1 MLCFGQSKTFFHE
14 TAKKKGWGFQDDT
27 ISGAYTKTGPAK
39 PCGLWGQ
46 SSGKQPEEKSNQN
59 LLSGNETIVFRTGD
73 FLFAAIVKTAKEH
86 EKCNI
91 KLYEK
96 FTQFKSKTNRD

>member
-1 MLCFGQSKTFFHE
+1 LESWQSKTKKNPIKISCLGTKQSFSEQEIFF
-14 TAKKKGWGFQDDT
+14 T
-27 ISGAYTKTGPAK
+27 
-39 PCGLWGQ
+39 
-46 SSGKQPEEKSNQN
+46 
-59 LLSGNETIVFRTGD
+59 
-73 FLFAAIVKTAKEH
+73 AIVKTAKEH

>member
-1 MLCFGQSKTFFHE
+1 MNKYGNK
-14 TAKKKGWGFQDDT
+14 
-27 ISGAYTKTGPAK
+27 
-39 PCGLWGQ
+39 
-46 SSGKQPEEKSNQN
+46 EKSNQN